1 LIIKALLGIL
11 NFIIKRKELIM
22 TELFLGIVTFL
33 TSTIA
38 AIVGVG
44 GGMMLIAILP
54 SFLPLNALI
63 PIHGLTQISS
73 NLSRAVFGYK
83 DVQFEVIPKFLLGS
97 FIGIALFVSIL
108 NFISLEYVPL
118 FIGLYILLSLWSQ
131 KFNEKIKK
139 YESYFLAGFF
149 QTGLS
154 MVVGATGPLT
164 MTLLLKDYKDKD
176 KVVATSAALM
186 SLTHILKVFV
196 FMYFGFVFFD
206 YIGIII
212 AMVIGA
218 ITGSWAGTKLRN
230 IIDGK
235 KFTIILKVLLSA
247 LAIKVIIGVFI

>member
-1 LIIKALLGIL
+1 M
-11 NFIIKRKELIM
+11 N
-22 TELFLGIVTFL
+22 ELFLGILSFL
-33 TSTIA
+33 TSTVA
-38 AIVGVG
+38 GVVGIG

-63 PIHGLTQISS
+63 PVHGLTQMSS

-97 FIGIALFVSIL
+97 AIGIGIFAGIL

-118 FIGLYILLSLWSQ
+118 FIGAYILLSLWSE
-131 KFNEKIKK
+131 KFNEKIKR

-164 MTLLLKDYKDKD
+164 MTLLLKDYGDKD
-176 KVVATSAALM
+176 KVVATGAALM
-186 SLTHILKVFV
+186 SITHILKVFV

-206 YIGIII
+206 YIGVII
-212 AMVIGA
+212 AMIIGA
-218 ITGSWAGTKLRN
+218 VAGSWAGTQLRDK
-230 IIDGK
+230 IEGK
-235 KFTIILKVLLSA
+235 KFIMILKVLLSA
-247 LAIKVIIGVFI
+247 LAIHVIVGVFI

>member
-1 LIIKALLGIL
+1 
-11 NFIIKRKELIM
+11 M

-38 AIVGVG
+38 AIVGLG

-54 SFLPLNALI
+54 SFLPINALI
-63 PIHGLTQISS
+63 PVHGLTQMTS

-83 DVQFEVIPKFLLGS
+83 DVQYEVIPKFLLGS
-97 FIGIALFVSIL
+97 FLGIGIFASIL

-118 FIGLYILLSLWSQ
+118 FIGVYILLSLWSE
-131 KFNEKIKK
+131 KFNERIKR

-154 MVVGATGPLT
+154 IIVGATGPLS
-164 MTLLLKDYKDKD
+164 MTLLLKDYKNKD
-176 KVVATSAALM
+176 EVVATSAALM
-186 SLTHILKVFV
+186 SLSHILKVFV

-218 ITGSWAGTKLRN
+218 IAGSWVGTKLRN

-235 KFTIILKVLLSA
+235 KFTIILKVLLTT
-247 LAIKVIIGVFI
+247 LAIKVIVGVFI

>member
-1 LIIKALLGIL
+1 
-11 NFIIKRKELIM
+11 M
-22 TELFLGIVTFL
+22 TELILGVITFL
-33 TSTIA
+33 TSTVA
-38 AIVGVG
+38 GIVGIG

-63 PIHGLTQISS
+63 PVHGLTQMSS
-73 NLSRAVFGYK
+73 NLSRAIFGYR
-83 DVQFEVIPKFLLGS
+83 DVQYEVIPKFLLGS
-97 FIGIALFVSIL
+97 FIGIAIFAGIL

-118 FIGLYILLSLWSQ
+118 FIGAYILLSLWSE

-176 KVVATSAALM
+176 KVVATGAALM

-206 YIGIII
+206 YIGIIV
-212 AMVIGA
+212 AMIIGA
-218 ITGSWAGTKLRN
+218 VAGSWAGTQLRDK
-230 IIDGK
+230 IDGK
-235 KFTIILKVLLSA
+235 KFTIILKVLLTA
-247 LAIKVIIGVFI
+247 LAIKVIVDVFI

>member
-1 LIIKALLGIL
+1 M
-11 NFIIKRKELIM
+11 NELI
-22 TELFLGIVTFL
+22 LGLITFF

-38 AIVGVG
+38 GIVGVG
-44 GGMMLIAILP
+44 GGMMLIVILP

-63 PIHGLTQISS
+63 PIHGLTQVSS
-73 NLSRAVFGYK
+73 NLSRAIFGYK
-83 DVQFEVIPKFLLGS
+83 DVQYEVIPKFLLGS
-97 FIGIALFVSIL
+97 FIGIAIFAGIL

-118 FIGLYILLSLWSQ
+118 FIGAYILLSLWSE

-176 KVVATSAALM
+176 KVVATGAALM

-206 YIGIII
+206 YIGIIV
-212 AMVIGA
+212 AMIIGA
-218 ITGSWAGTKLRN
+218 VAGSWAGTQLRDK
-230 IIDGK
+230 IDGK
-235 KFTIILKVLLSA
+235 KFTIILKVLLTA
-247 LAIKVIIGVFI
+247 LAIKVIVDVFI

>member
-1 LIIKALLGIL
+1 
-11 NFIIKRKELIM
+11 M

-38 AIVGVG
+38 AIVGLG
-44 GGMMLIAILP
+44 GGMMLITILP
-54 SFLPLNALI
+54 SFLPINALI
-63 PIHGLTQISS
+63 PVHGLTQMTS

-83 DVQFEVIPKFLLGS
+83 DVQYEVIPKFLLGS
-97 FIGIALFVSIL
+97 FLGIGIFASIL

-118 FIGLYILLSLWSQ
+118 FIGVYILLSLWSE
-131 KFNEKIKK
+131 KFNEKIKR

-154 MVVGATGPLT
+154 IVVGATGPLT
-164 MTLLLKDYKDKD
+164 MTLLLKDYKNKD

-186 SLTHILKVFV
+186 SLSHILKVFV

-218 ITGSWAGTKLRN
+218 IAGSWVGTKLRN

-235 KFTIILKVLLSA
+235 KFTIILKVLLTA
-247 LAIKVIIGVFI
+247 LAIKVIVGVFI

>member
-1 LIIKALLGIL
+1 
-11 NFIIKRKELIM
+11 M
-22 TELFLGIVTFL
+22 TELILGVITFL
-33 TSTIA
+33 TSTVA
-38 AIVGVG
+38 GIVGIG

-63 PIHGLTQISS
+63 PVHGLTQMSS
-73 NLSRAVFGYK
+73 NLSRAIFGYR
-83 DVQFEVIPKFLLGS
+83 DVQYEVIPKFLLGS
-97 FIGIALFVSIL
+97 FIGIAIFAGIL

-118 FIGLYILLSLWSQ
+118 FIGAYILLSLWSE

-176 KVVATSAALM
+176 KIVATGAALM

-206 YIGIII
+206 YIGIIV
-212 AMVIGA
+212 AMIIGA
-218 ITGSWAGTKLRN
+218 VAGSWAGTQLRDK
-230 IIDGK
+230 IDGK
-235 KFTIILKVLLSA
+235 KFTIILKVLLTA
-247 LAIKVIIGVFI
+247 LAIKVIVDVFI

>member
-1 LIIKALLGIL
+1 
-11 NFIIKRKELIM
+11 M

-38 AIVGVG
+38 GIVGIG

-63 PIHGLTQISS
+63 PVHGLTQMSS
-73 NLSRAVFGYK
+73 NFSRAVFGYK
-83 DVQFEVIPKFLLGS
+83 DVQYEVIPKFLIGS
-97 FIGIALFVSIL
+97 FLGIALFASIL
-108 NFISLEYVPL
+108 SFISLEYVPL
-118 FIGLYILLSLWSQ
+118 FIGAYILLSLWSE

-154 MVVGATGPLT
+154 IVVGATGPLT

-176 KVVATSAALM
+176 KVVATGAALM

-218 ITGSWAGTKLRN
+218 VAGSWAGTKLRDK
-230 IIDGK
+230 IDGK
-235 KFTIILKVLLSA
+235 RFTMILKVLLSV

>member
-1 LIIKALLGIL
+1 
-11 NFIIKRKELIM
+11 M
-22 TELFLGIVTFL
+22 TELFLGILTFL

-54 SFLPLNALI
+54 SFLPINALI
-63 PIHGLTQISS
+63 PVHGLTQMTS

-83 DVQFEVIPKFLLGS
+83 DVQYEVIPKFLLGS
-97 FIGIALFVSIL
+97 FLGIGIFASIL

-118 FIGLYILLSLWSQ
+118 FIGVYILLSLWSE
-131 KFNEKIKK
+131 KFNEKIKR

-154 MVVGATGPLT
+154 IVVGATGPLT
-164 MTLLLKDYKDKD
+164 MTLLLKDYKNKD

-186 SLTHILKVFV
+186 SLSHILKVFV

-218 ITGSWAGTKLRN
+218 IAGSWVGTKLRN

-235 KFTIILKVLLSA
+235 KFTIILKVLLTT
-247 LAIKVIIGVFI
+247 LAIKVIVGVFI

>member
-1 LIIKALLGIL
+1 M
-11 NFIIKRKELIM
+11 N
-22 TELFLGIVTFL
+22 ELFLGILSFL

-38 AIVGVG
+38 GVVGIG

-63 PIHGLTQISS
+63 PVHGLTQMSS
-73 NLSRAVFGYK
+73 NLSRAIFGYK

-97 FIGIALFVSIL
+97 AIGIGIFAGIL

-118 FIGLYILLSLWSQ
+118 FIGAYILLSLWSE
-131 KFNEKIKK
+131 KFNEKIKR

-164 MTLLLKDYKDKD
+164 MTLLLKDYGDKD
-176 KVVATSAALM
+176 KVVATGAALM
-186 SLTHILKVFV
+186 SITHILKVFV

-206 YIGIII
+206 YIGVII
-212 AMVIGA
+212 AMIIGA
-218 ITGSWAGTKLRN
+218 VAGSWAGTQLRDK
-230 IIDGK
+230 IEGK
-235 KFTIILKVLLSA
+235 KFIMILKVLLSA
-247 LAIKVIIGVFI
+247 LAIHVIIGVFI